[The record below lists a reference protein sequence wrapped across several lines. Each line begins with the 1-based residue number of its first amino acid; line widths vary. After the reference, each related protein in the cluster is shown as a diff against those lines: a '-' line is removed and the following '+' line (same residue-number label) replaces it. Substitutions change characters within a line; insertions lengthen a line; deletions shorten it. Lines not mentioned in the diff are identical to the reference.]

1 MWKDIL
7 FLLIIM
13 CIVMMIIAFLKR
25 PLVSGYRR
33 AMIERM
39 TSMDESPSSRNK
51 TEAVDLE
58 EYPSRYPHQKPYVG
72 MYKVHMLGVNNAQHG
87 RDHAVYVPL
96 EGGLPMSALP
106 NLSVKQ
112 PWALADI
119 EAAQVPERE
128 ECERSVTGLF
138 YSCGVPAK
146 SSICGA
152 SSI

>member
-39 TSMDESPSSRNK
+39 TSMDESPSRNK